1 MGMAAGSWSYPRA
14 VLAAP
19 RQAPASPAR
28 THHRLVARPARGL
41 HPAPHTLHPA
51 PCTPHPV
58 PYTLHPATTTWPQG
72 PSAPPAAQGAAG
84 TRGGGPVAPAAL
96 LQPAQALATSSQ
108 PSTTT
113 GAPNTT
119 LNTAQIGL
127 PPLAGHSR
135 PDHAATVSL

>member
-41 HPAPHTLHPA
+41 HPAPRTLCPI
-51 PCTPHPV
+51 PCTPPL
-58 PYTLHPATTTWPQG
+58 PPGPRAPQL
-72 PSAPPAAQGAAG
+72 PRPHKVLQVH
-84 TRGGGPVAPAAL
+84 GGEAPVAPAAL

>member
-84 TRGGGPVAPAAL
+84 TRGGGPGRTGSAAAACPGSGHVL
-96 LQPAQALATSSQ
+96 
-108 PSTTT
+108 
-113 GAPNTT
+113 
-119 LNTAQIGL
+119 TAEHDYRG
-127 PPLAGHSR
+127 
-135 PDHAATVSL
+135 T